1 LTAHLVSKQAG
12 KHEMA
17 LQLYETLEA
26 HPRLRH
32 DRIAHNAGADALW
45 GARQYSR
52 LFELL
57 QRMRRDGVYGEVRVH
72 VCVFASVCVCA
83 SVAATQPR
91 TDDRSCVL

>member
-1 LTAHLVSKQAG
+1 MSEQAG

-57 QRMRRDGVYGEVRVH
+57 QRLRRDSVYGEVRACLR
-72 VCVFASVCVCA
+72 VCVRVWPPSNEYG
-83 SVAATQPR
+83 R
-91 TDDRSCVL
+91 